1 VSVDGA
7 PQVPPDDSELVRAA
21 ALQATSCFEAF
32 TKNDDGLD
40 QIVEAGRLLATGLA
54 QGGKVL
60 TCGNGGSMSDAIHL
74 AEELSGRFRAD
85 RRPLAAVALSDPGY
99 LTCVSN
105 DFGYDQVFARG
116 VEALGRPEDVLVAFT
131 TSGTSPNIVAA
142 VSAARRLGLSSIVVT
157 GQAGTPAGGE
167 ATRSIVTPGGRWAD
181 RVQELH
187 TFVVHVLIE
196 LVEHSLGLDGVSPV
210 GSAGG

>member
-7 PQVPPDDSELVRAA
+7 PQVPEDGSELVRAA
-21 ALQATSCFEAF
+21 ALEATSCFEAF
-32 TKNDDGLD
+32 AKNDDGLD
-40 QIVEAGRLLATGLA
+40 QIVEAGRLLAAGLS

-85 RRPLAAVALSDPGY
+85 RRPLAAIALSDPGF

-116 VEALGRPEDVLVAFT
+116 VEALGRPEDMLVAFT

-142 VSAARRLGLSSIVVT
+142 VSAARRLGLSTILVT
-157 GQAGTPAGGE
+157 GQAGTPAGQE

-196 LVEHSLGLDGVSPV
+196 LVEHSLGLDGVSPAGSV
-210 GSAGG
+210 GG